1 MNCIIYREGGGERVQ
16 KYYRKEQKKK
26 GKKMEFKNQKVAER
40 EKVTRLAVGTFAI
53 GKRSNRGKIHRSS
66 LGELCE

>member
-1 MNCIIYREGGGERVQ
+1 
-16 KYYRKEQKKK
+16 
-26 GKKMEFKNQKVAER
+26 MEFKNQKVAES